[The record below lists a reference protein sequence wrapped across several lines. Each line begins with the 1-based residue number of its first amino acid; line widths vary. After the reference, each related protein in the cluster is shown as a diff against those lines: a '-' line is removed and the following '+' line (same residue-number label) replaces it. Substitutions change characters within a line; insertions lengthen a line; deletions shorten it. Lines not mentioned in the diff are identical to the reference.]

1 MTIFIS
7 TSVRTSNLANV
18 HKITQIKPCIA
29 MRSVHD
35 ICFYLKVSTKGA
47 FISVVF
53 VTFTTNR
60 VKLILIAALPSST
73 SSVNSM
79 SNVKT
84 NQQHKVVTS
93 FKAKCL
99 LLAASLPVR
108 CQSVMERDARA
119 CLLILVYGNLAC
131 ALFIYPESV
140 LAVGL

>member
-1 MTIFIS
+1 
-7 TSVRTSNLANV
+7 
-18 HKITQIKPCIA
+18 
-29 MRSVHD
+29 MRPEHD
-35 ICFYLKVSTKGA
+35 ICFYLKVSTRGA

-60 VKLILIAALPSST
+60 VKLLLLILIAALPSST

-119 CLLILVYGNLAC
+119 CLLILVVYGNRAC